1 MKTNLLHILLNDLE
15 PRWLD
20 QLDIRNASRWGSDR
34 YDRAVNKADEI
45 EAQASLLTF
54 GDDRHT
60 MTQCIAKAED
70 LAGTGSA
77 AQDEANRKWN
87 DACRRENKPT
97 A

>member
-45 EAQASLLTF
+45 EAHASLLTF
-54 GDDRHT
+54 GKTGHS
-60 MTQCIAKAED
+60 MTECIAEAEGKTN
-70 LAGTGSA
+70 A
-77 AQDEANRKWN
+77 
-87 DACRRENKPT
+87 
-97 A
+97 